1 MNAMRDTEIKK
12 RKTEQIKDDNIIDI
26 TKKFEELE
34 TFEETPKDLVKFLTE
49 IGQKLCI
56 NK

>member
-1 MNAMRDTEIKK
+1 MNAMRDTEVKK

-34 TFEETPKDLVKFLTE
+34 TFKETPKDLVKFLTE
-49 IGQKLCI
+49 IGQ
-56 NK
+56 NFA